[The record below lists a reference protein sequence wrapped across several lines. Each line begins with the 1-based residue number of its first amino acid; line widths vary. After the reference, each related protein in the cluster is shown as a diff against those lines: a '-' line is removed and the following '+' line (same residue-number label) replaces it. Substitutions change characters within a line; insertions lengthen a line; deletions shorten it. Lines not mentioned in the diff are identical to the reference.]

1 MSEFD
6 TRLAALAAHLA
17 TSCPLRTVTRSLKD
31 FAQRDDDELTAGI
44 LSVIGSGAGRFRNLR
59 ERLGMDATQRVIV
72 VGQIR
77 VAESATPLA
86 VEQAEYTL
94 YDEVIAALRAGTG
107 TLRCIDLADFRQSAQ
122 LEHPYGWIALDLEWA
137 T

>member
-6 TRLAALAAHLA
+6 TRLAALAAHLTTA
-17 TSCPLRTVTRSLKD
+17 CPTRAVTRSLKD
-31 FAQRDDDELTAGI
+31 FAQRTDAELAAGI

-59 ERLGMDATQRVIV
+59 ERIGMDATQRVIV
-72 VGQIR
+72 VGQLR

-86 VEQAEYTL
+86 VEQAEFTL
-94 YDEVIAALRAGTG
+94 YDEVIAALQAGAG
-107 TLRCIDLADFRQSAQ
+107 TLRCIDIADFRQSAQ